1 MAWYQT
7 IPDSDQSISD
17 EEEPD
22 QNWANK
28 CATLG
33 GTTEKKE
40 LLQISSRLEML
51 KGASAKACNLEDEV
65 SSDDEVNNVV
75 SKVSVNGDAKELRK
89 KEDVHSFWSDKQD
102 ELHSWSAASKEA
114 EALMH
119 LNEKTSCSSSLSAY
133 SNLKKS
139 SKGAKGKGKPKF
151 LFRFPTHK
159 EGTSSH
165 SISKNDS
172 DVSFRVQELPE
183 RLDAIE
189 PRNVDHSDV
198 ELIED
203 IQGEEESEIV
213 LRNEEHSDVELLE
226 DISGKEESLLEVVP
240 FEAKAIR
247 HGCTG
252 QSMAELLD
260 GLQDKTTI
268 WRKSSR
274 KVYVFFYYVFCF
286 LSPVTFLFPH
296 LIQCL
301 LQHSRKRRKRE
312 QPVVKCAS
320 PLGDGTIDIESSPE
334 HLGHGLP
341 SDIKIDDQI
350 LKLADPEMK
359 RQTLVD
365 RFQEA
370 MSDRLLVAVPKT
382 LKSGLFGKLQQVVQS
397 EKETDIEF
405 LKKIQGGASE
415 NDPNCKDV
423 KILSKYLDAKLTVCH
438 CSFGN
443 NSKRLPSPEVCEEMV
458 DEGLERT
465 IIFNPR
471 VCNDIDLDIG
481 KWIRIHPPWREIRVG
496 TAQNIILSTYFSE
509 ISM

>member
-274 KVYVFFYYVFCF
+274 K
-286 LSPVTFLFPH
+286 
-296 LIQCL
+296 
-301 LQHSRKRRKRE
+301 HSRKRRKRE

-341 SDIKIDDQI
+341 SDI
-350 LKLADPEMK
+350 KLADPEMK

-415 NDPNCKDV
+415 SNDPNCKDV

>member
-1 MAWYQT
+1 MAWFQT

-22 QNWANK
+22 QNWGNK
-28 CATLG
+28 CSTLG

-51 KGASAKACNLEDEV
+51 KGANAKACNLEDEV

-75 SKVSVNGDAKELRK
+75 SKNSVHGGAKELRK

-114 EALMH
+114 EALMR
-119 LNEKTSCSSSLSAY
+119 LNEKTTCSSSLSAY

-139 SKGAKGKGKPKF
+139 SKGVKSKGKPKF
-151 LFRFPTHK
+151 LFRFLTHK

-189 PRNVDHSDV
+189 PRNEDHSDV

-203 IQGEEESEIV
+203 IQGEEESGIV

-247 HGCTG
+247 HGCMG

-268 WRKSSR
+268 WRKSSS
-274 KVYVFFYYVFCF
+274 K
-286 LSPVTFLFPH
+286 
-296 LIQCL
+296 
-301 LQHSRKRRKRE
+301 HSRKRRKRE

-341 SDIKIDDQI
+341 SDIKIGDQS

-370 MSDRLLVAVPKT
+370 MSDRLLVAVPKA

-405 LKKIQGGASE
+405 LKKIQEGASE
-415 NDPNCKDV
+415 SNDPNCMDV

-458 DEGLERT
+458 DEGPERT

>member
-51 KGASAKACNLEDEV
+51 KGANAKACNLEDEV
-65 SSDDEVNNVV
+65 SSDYEVNNVV
-75 SKVSVNGDAKELRK
+75 SKVSVNGSAKELRK

-102 ELHSWSAASKEA
+102 ELHSWSAVSKEA
-114 EALMH
+114 EALMR
-119 LNEKTSCSSSLSAY
+119 LNEKTSCSLSLSAY

-226 DISGKEESLLEVVP
+226 DISGEEESLLEVVP

-247 HGCTG
+247 HGCMG

-274 KVYVFFYYVFCF
+274 K
-286 LSPVTFLFPH
+286 
-296 LIQCL
+296 
-301 LQHSRKRRKRE
+301 HSRKRRKKE

-320 PLGDGTIDIESSPE
+320 PLGDGTFDIESSPE

-370 MSDRLLVAVPKT
+370 MSDRFLVAVPKT

-405 LKKIQGGASE
+405 LKKIQEGASE
-415 NDPNCKDV
+415 NDPNCMDV

-458 DEGLERT
+458 DEGPERT

-481 KWIRIHPPWREIRVG
+481 KWIRIHPPWRDIRVG